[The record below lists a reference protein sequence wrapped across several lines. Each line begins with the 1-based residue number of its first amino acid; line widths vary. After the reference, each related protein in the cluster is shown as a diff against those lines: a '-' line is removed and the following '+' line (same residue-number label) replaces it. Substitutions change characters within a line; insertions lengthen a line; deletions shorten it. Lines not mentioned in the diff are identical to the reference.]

1 MFLQCG
7 ADNLAILTHCLPLF
21 LDFTQEQQT
30 LISIFAAQIKT
41 NWNLNLRLFQS
52 LASSTINL
60 YLSN

>member
-41 NWNLNLRLFQS
+41 N
-52 LASSTINL
+52 
-60 YLSN
+60 